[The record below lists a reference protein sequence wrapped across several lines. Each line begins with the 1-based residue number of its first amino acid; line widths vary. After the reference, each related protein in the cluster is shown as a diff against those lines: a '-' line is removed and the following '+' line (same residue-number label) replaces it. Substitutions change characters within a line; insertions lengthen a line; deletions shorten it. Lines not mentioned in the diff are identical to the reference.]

1 MSPGF
6 LFGIRRT
13 VLWILPSPL
22 SYPYVTITLSGS
34 AFQRIKVPKVGPKGS
49 PQHHISNGFHHQIQ
63 FALCRFQSLLLAAS
77 QLVSF
82 PSGTKTFQFP
92 EFAAISGLKLKSH

>member
-6 LFGIRRT
+6 LSSIRWT
-13 VLWILPSPL
+13 VLWILPNPPL
-22 SYPYVTITLSGS
+22 YPYVTITLCGP
-34 AFQRIKVPKVGPKGS
+34 AFQRIKVQRLGSKGS
-49 PQHHISNGFHHQIQ
+49 PQHHISNNFHCQIQ
-63 FALCRFQSLLLAAS
+63 FALCRVQSLLLAAS

-92 EFAAISGLKLKSH
+92 EFAAR

>member
-6 LFGIRRT
+6 LSSIRWT
-13 VLWILPSPL
+13 VLWILPNPPL
-22 SYPYVTITLSGS
+22 YPYVTITLYGS
-34 AFQRIKVPKVGPKGS
+34 AFQQVKVPELGSQGS
-49 PQHHISNGFHHQIQ
+49 PQHHISDDFHRQIQ
-63 FALCRFQSLLLAAS
+63 FALCRVQSLLLAAS

-92 EFAAISGLKLKSH
+92 EFAAR

>member
-6 LFGIRRT
+6 LSSIRWT
-13 VLWILPSPL
+13 VLWILSNPSF
-22 SYPYVTITLSGS
+22 YPYVAITLFGL
-34 AFQRIKVPKVGPKGS
+34 AFQQIKVQWLGSKDS
-49 PQHHISNGFHHQIQ
+49 PQHHISNGFHRQIQ
-63 FALCRFQSLLLAAS
+63 FALCRVQSLLLAAS

-92 EFAAISGLKLKSH
+92 EFAAR